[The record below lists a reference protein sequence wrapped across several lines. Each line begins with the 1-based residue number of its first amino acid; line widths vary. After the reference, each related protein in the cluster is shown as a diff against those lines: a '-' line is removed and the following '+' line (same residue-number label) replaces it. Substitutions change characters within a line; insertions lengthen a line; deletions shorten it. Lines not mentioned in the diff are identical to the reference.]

1 MSSWHNALFPMCS
14 PSQGCHCHPR
24 KHLSKK
30 PWTVFLILSHI
41 QTVTTF
47 GFGSMLSWFLQ
58 PHVLP
63 PPPLTCTC
71 FSGLPASHLPAS
83 DLSFFFFFDLTFLY
97 SSTPQTAVSAF
108 SVSGSVPKRWQN
120 EESIKK
126 RKPCGQ
132 WKEPTFTVLCETQ
145 VFSVC
150 KEGFGTRWSLKGPFS
165 KNVIGNSLMVQWLG
179 LSTFAAK
186 GLGFSSWLGN

>member
-1 MSSWHNALFPMCS
+1 MSSWHSASFPKTGFHVFPISRMPL
-14 PSQGCHCHPR
+14 PSTEIPEQETLDIVLNSLPYPDSYHVWVWLHA
-24 KHLSKK
+24 K
-30 PWTVFLILSHI
+30 LI
-41 QTVTTF
+41 
-47 GFGSMLSWFLQ
+47 LQ
-58 PHVLP
+58 PHVLLP

-83 DLSFFFFFDLTFLY
+83 DLTFFFFFDLTFLY

-108 SVSGSVPKRWQN
+108 SVLGSVPKRWQN

-145 VFSVC
+145 IFSVC
-150 KEGFGTRWSLKGPFS
+150 KEGFGTK
-165 KNVIGNSLMVQWLG
+165 
-179 LSTFAAK
+179 
-186 GLGFSSWLGN
+186 

>member
-1 MSSWHNALFPMCS
+1 MSSWHSASFPKTGS
-14 PSQGCHCHPR
+14 RVFPISRIPLPSTETPKQETFDIVLNSLPYPDSHHVWVWLHA
-24 KHLSKK
+24 K
-30 PWTVFLILSHI
+30 LIL
-41 QTVTTF
+41 
-47 GFGSMLSWFLQ
+47 Q
-58 PHVLP
+58 PRVLLP
-63 PPPLTCTC
+63 PLPLTCTC

-83 DLSFFFFFDLTFLY
+83 DLTFLY

-108 SVSGSVPKRWQN
+108 SVSASVPKRWQN

-150 KEGFGTRWSLKGPFS
+150 KEGFGTK
-165 KNVIGNSLMVQWLG
+165 
-179 LSTFAAK
+179 
-186 GLGFSSWLGN
+186 